1 MTSDTSSPSYKGPI
15 EQAAPGD
22 FVYDPSLDHV
32 KRQFGKQHI
41 QMIAFTFTWQVLPM
55 RTLRLLL
62 VYFSGLTR
70 FSTILSVGEMTA
82 FAPISGSLLLYVA
95 RWLDPAVGF
104 ALGWNYFYF
113 VGIAIPLELTA
124 FYSMVRFWDTNPAHG
139 AIYIAAFIVALL
151 LLNLFGVRWFGNSEI
166 FFASL
171 KIILAVGLYWR
182 NPGPFVSLLEPG
194 ATGRFL
200 GILVA
205 ITPAAFSL
213 SGIELISITAAEAQQ
228 PRTNIIKAMRTV
240 IFRLI
245 FFYIAS
251 VIVVGMVVPSNNQAL
266 LRPGAS
272 AAQSPFVIAFQR
284 AGVKV
289 LPSIIN
295 AVLITS
301 AFSASN
307 TFVFSGSRI
316 LYGLAVQKKAP
327 KIFTTCTR
335 NGLPWVAVIA
345 AWLFSFLAFMVVS
358 TASATV
364 FNWFVSLATM
374 SGFIGWITL
383 NTTYL
388 RYYYGLRRQGIVPRG
403 IYRSPLQPY
412 ASMWAIFW
420 IPFYI
425 LLNGLSVFW
434 DWNASKFVA
443 AYISLPVFLVLFIGY
458 KLRYKTKIT
467 PLAELD
473 FVSNVPTLEET
484 GDEELL
490 LEKMSFAKKLR
501 ELI

>member
-1 MTSDTSSPSYKGPI
+1 M
-15 EQAAPGD
+15 Q
-22 FVYDPSLDHV
+22 
-32 KRQFGKQHI
+32 
-41 QMIAFTFTWQVLPM
+41 
-55 RTLRLLL
+55 
-62 VYFSGLTR
+62 
-70 FSTILSVGEMTA
+70 
-82 FAPISGSLLLYVA
+82 
-95 RWLDPAVGF
+95 
-104 ALGWNYFYF
+104 NYFYF
-113 VGIAIPLELTA
+113 VGTAIPLELTA

-171 KIILAVGLYWR
+171 KIILAVGLIIGGLVISLGG
-182 NPGPFVSLLEPG
+182 GPDHKIVLLIVLEPG

-272 AAQSPFVIAFQR
+272 AAQSPFVIAFQM

-316 LYGLAVQKKAP
+316 LYGLAVQNKAP

-374 SGFIGWITL
+374 AGFIGWISL

-412 ASMWAIFW
+412 ASIWAIFW

-425 LLNGLSVFW
+425 LLNGISVFW
-434 DWNASKFVA
+434 DWSASKFVA
-443 AYISLPVFLVLFIGY
+443 AYISLPIFLLLFIGY
-458 KLRYKTKIT
+458 KLWYKTKIL

-473 FVSNVPTLEET
+473 FVSNIPTLEET

-490 LEKMSFAKKLR
+490 LEKTSFAKKLR

>member
-1 MTSDTSSPSYKGPI
+1 M
-15 EQAAPGD
+15 Q
-22 FVYDPSLDHV
+22 
-32 KRQFGKQHI
+32 
-41 QMIAFTFTWQVLPM
+41 
-55 RTLRLLL
+55 
-62 VYFSGLTR
+62 
-70 FSTILSVGEMTA
+70 
-82 FAPISGSLLLYVA
+82 
-95 RWLDPAVGF
+95 
-104 ALGWNYFYF
+104 NYFYF
-113 VGIAIPLELTA
+113 VGTAIPLELTA

-166 FFASL
+166 LFASL

-272 AAQSPFVIAFQR
+272 AAQSPFVIAFQM

-316 LYGLAVQKKAP
+316 LYGLAVQNKAP

-374 SGFIGWITL
+374 AGFIGWISL

-412 ASMWAIFW
+412 ASIWAIFW

-425 LLNGLSVFW
+425 LLNGISVFW
-434 DWNASKFVA
+434 DWSASKFVA
-443 AYISLPVFLVLFIGY
+443 AYISLPIFLLLFIGY
-458 KLRYKTKIT
+458 KLWYKTKIL

-473 FVSNVPTLEET
+473 FVSNIPTLEET

-490 LEKMSFAKKLR
+490 FEKTSFAKKLR
-501 ELI
+501 ELV